1 MRVLPLPIFALLAAC
16 GPSAGG
22 TSTASRG
29 FAAVAGPSL
38 VLSEF
43 STPGAAL
50 SSLPATLPSRL
61 VARFVAGPARAAVVG
76 RRGDSLEVG
85 IEGALPATAH
95 PGFGILVTDTK
106 GGVRGVLVFDGSPVL
121 GAPVLGVVTTGPVR
135 VPLIGI
141 RLEPTRV
148 ENPGCPFFPD
158 STLL

>member
-1 MRVLPLPIFALLAAC
+1 VRIPLLPLVALVSAC
-16 GPSAGG
+16 GPTAGR
-22 TSTASRG
+22 TSTASCG
-29 FAAVAGPSL
+29 FAAVAGPTL

-43 STPGAAL
+43 NTPGAAL
-50 SSLPATLPSRL
+50 SSLPASLPPRL

-95 PGFGILVTDTK
+95 PGFGVLVTDTK
-106 GGVRGVLVFDGSPVL
+106 ATVRGVLVFDGAPVL
-121 GAPVLGVVTTGPVR
+121 NAPVLGEVTTGPTR

-141 RLEPTRV
+141 TLDPARV

>member
-1 MRVLPLPIFALLAAC
+1 MRILSLPILALLAAC
-16 GPSAGG
+16 GSSVGRS
-22 TSTASRG
+22 STASCG

-50 SSLPATLPSRL
+50 TSLPTTLPARL

-106 GGVRGVLVFDGSPVL
+106 GGVRGVLVFDGTPVL
-121 GAPVLGVVTTGPVR
+121 GAPLLGEVTTGPVR

-141 RLEPTRV
+141 TLEPTRV

-158 STLL
+158 STLR

>member
-1 MRVLPLPIFALLAAC
+1 MRALPLPILALLAAC
-16 GPSAGG
+16 GPPAGRS
-22 TSTASRG
+22 STASCG

-43 STPGAAL
+43 GTAGAAL
-50 SSLPATLPSRL
+50 SSLPADLPPRL
-61 VARFVAGPARAAVVG
+61 VARFVAGPARPAVVG

-95 PGFGILVTDTK
+95 PGFGVLVTDIH
-106 GGVRGVLVFDGSPVL
+106 GAVRGVLVFDGTPVL
-121 GAPVLGVVTTGPVR
+121 GAPVLGQVTTGPVR

>member
-1 MRVLPLPIFALLAAC
+1 MRTLLCPILALVAAC
-16 GPSAGG
+16 GPSAAR
-22 TSTASRG
+22 SSSASCG

-43 STPGAAL
+43 NTPGAAL
-50 SSLPATLPSRL
+50 TTLPAALPARL
-61 VARFVAGPARAAVVG
+61 VARYVAGDARPAVVG

-85 IEGALPATAH
+85 IEGPLPATAH
-95 PGFGILVTDTK
+95 PGFGVLVTDTK
-106 GGVRGVLVFDGSPVL
+106 GAVRGVLVFDGSPVL
-121 GAPVLGVVTTGPVR
+121 GASVLGAVTTGPVR

-141 RLEPTRV
+141 TLDPTRV